1 MHDMTSYKPC
11 QWHKT
16 SEISDNCNILA
27 IKSLFVLFSVE
38 SSMQYVFFLTF
49 QTVRSSP
56 SPDKR
61 YPCFT
66 ATSTL
71 HLRFASI
78 YRCTYLLREQAIKI
92 KSVWKMILGFF
103 RAQSETFVN
112 DWVVAYWNYR
122 RTWTQASVASLVWRN
137 WKKIEYS
144 LS

>member
-1 MHDMTSYKPC
+1 MTSYKPC

-16 SEISDNCNILA
+16 SEISDKCNSICNKITLCA
-27 IKSLFVLFSVE
+27 FFSRNFN
-38 SSMQYVFFLTF
+38 SICSFLTF

-122 RTWTQASVASLVWRN
+122 RTWTQSSVASLVWRN